1 MCSSD
6 LDRRGPRPRRARRR
20 GRCRPRPRRGPP
32 HGAAVPASARCPRG
46 ERMNAREMLRVSL
59 RDLAEGDLDWVAAQ
73 EQEIFGAGAWSPA
86 LIREDF
92 RYGNKRYRGAEV
104 DGELVGWAIYGFDG
118 DAFHLMNIA
127 VTAASRG
134 RGVGRALMEDCM
146 AEARSVGASEV
157 WLEVAVTNEAAI
169 ALYRAFGF
177 EDVRLRPRYYQ
188 PEDVDALVMR
198 RRLGGEA

>member
-1 MCSSD
+1 
-6 LDRRGPRPRRARRR
+6 
-20 GRCRPRPRRGPP
+20 
-32 HGAAVPASARCPRG
+32 
-46 ERMNAREMLRVSL
+46 MNADVQHVTP
-59 RDLAEGDLDWVAAQ
+59 RDITEADLEWVAAQ
-73 EQEIFGAGAWSPA
+73 EQEIFGAGAWSLA
-86 LIREDF
+86 LLREDF
-92 RYGNKRYRGAEV
+92 RYGNKRYRAAQL
-104 DGELVGWAIYGFDG
+104 GEQPVGWAIYGFDG

-127 VTAASRG
+127 VAKEHRG
-134 RGVGRALMEDCM
+134 KGVGRTLMEDCM

-177 EDVRLRPRYYQ
+177 EDVRIRPRYYQ

>member
-1 MCSSD
+1 
-6 LDRRGPRPRRARRR
+6 
-20 GRCRPRPRRGPP
+20 
-32 HGAAVPASARCPRG
+32 
-46 ERMNAREMLRVSL
+46 MNAREMLRVSL

-146 AEARSVGASEV
+146 AEARSVGAREV
-157 WLEVAVTNEAAI
+157 WLEVAVTNQAAI